1 MNWFKK
7 LFKKK
12 ESLRDKC
19 IAAYGEEF
27 GECYDA
33 INRGEAIGG
42 FIETAAFIDMVE
54 AVKRGEPYSP
64 KAYTKEDI
72 KKSAPRV
79 TGVFI
84 PGQNG
89 EPDVSIKID
98 ENGNKEVKY
107 I

>member
-19 IAAYGEEF
+19 VATYGEEF
-27 GECYDA
+27 GEMYDA
-33 INRGEAIGG
+33 INRGETIGG
-42 FIETAAFIDMVE
+42 FSETVAFLDMLE
-54 AVKRGEPYSP
+54 SVKRGEPIDFKTSFP
-64 KAYTKEDI
+64 KMIAT
-72 KKSAPRV
+72 PRV
-79 TGVFI
+79 TGAFI

-89 EPDVSIKID
+89 EPDVNITID
-98 ENGNKEVKY
+98 ENGQATKTF

>member
-42 FIETAAFIDMVE
+42 FAETCTFLDMLE
-54 AVKRGEPYSP
+54 AVKKGKPINLNNPDEN
-64 KAYTKEDI
+64 
-72 KKSAPRV
+72 KKS
-79 TGVFI
+79 
-84 PGQNG
+84 
-89 EPDVSIKID
+89 D
-98 ENGNKEVKY
+98 ENKESAEEKSDDLSKSESEKESSKK
-107 I
+107 

>member
-1 MNWFKK
+1 MNWLNK

-19 IAAYGEEF
+19 VVAYGEEF
-27 GECYDA
+27 GEMYDTL
-33 INRGEAIGG
+33 NRGETIGG
-42 FIETAAFIDMVE
+42 FLETATFIDMVE
-54 AVKRGEPYSP
+54 AVKKGKPIDLNNPNEN
-64 KAYTKEDI
+64 
-72 KKSAPRV
+72 KKSEIKV

-89 EPDVSIKID
+89 KPDVNITID

-107 I
+107 L

>member
-12 ESLRDKC
+12 KSLRDKC
-19 IAAYGEEF
+19 VAAYGEEF
-27 GECYDA
+27 GEMYDA

-42 FIETAAFIDMVE
+42 FLETAAFIDMVE
-54 AVKRGEPYSP
+54 AIKQGKEYAP
-64 KAYTKEDI
+64 KAYTEEDI
-72 KKSAPRV
+72 RKSTPKV

-89 EPDVSIKID
+89 QPDINIHFDKDDNIKL
-98 ENGNKEVKY
+98 
-107 I
+107 

>member
-42 FIETAAFIDMVE
+42 FIPRYKTDYNLDITEEDM
-54 AVKRGEPYSP
+54 
-64 KAYTKEDI
+64 

>member
-19 IAAYGEEF
+19 VAAYGEEF
-27 GECYDA
+27 GEMYDA

-42 FIETAAFIDMVE
+42 FLETAAFIDMLE
-54 AVKRGEPYSP
+54 AVKKGKPIDLNA
-64 KAYTKEDI
+64 KAEENNKE
-72 KKSAPRV
+72 SYPRV

-89 EPDVSIKID
+89 QPDVNINYD
-98 ENGNKEVKY
+98 
-107 I
+107 

>member
-1 MNWFKK
+1 MNWFKR

-12 ESLRDKC
+12 DSLRDKC

-27 GECYDA
+27 GKMYDA

-42 FIETAAFIDMVE
+42 FVKTAAFIDMIQ
-54 AVKRGEPYSP
+54 AVKCGEP
-64 KAYTKEDI
+64 I
-72 KKSAPRV
+72 KIDDKSNPIESKIKV

-89 EPDVSIKID
+89 QPDVNITFD
-98 ENGNKEVKY
+98 ENGNAIKEF
-107 I
+107 IR

>member
-19 IAAYGEEF
+19 VAAYGEEF
-27 GECYDA
+27 GEMYDA

-42 FIETAAFIDMVE
+42 FLETAAFLDMLE
-54 AVKRGEPYSP
+54 AVKKGKPIDLNNPDEN
-64 KAYTKEDI
+64 
-72 KKSAPRV
+72 KKSEIKV
-79 TGVFI
+79 TGAFI

-89 EPDVSIKID
+89 EPDVNITID
-98 ENGNKEVKY
+98 ENGQATKTIIN
-107 I
+107 

>member
-1 MNWFKK
+1 MNLFKK

-19 IAAYGEEF
+19 VAAYGEEF
-27 GECYDA
+27 GEMYDA

-42 FIETAAFIDMVE
+42 FLETAAFIDMLE
-54 AVKRGEPYSP
+54 AVKKGKPIDLNNTDEN
-64 KAYTKEDI
+64 
-72 KKSAPRV
+72 KKSEIKV
-79 TGVFI
+79 TGAFI

-89 EPDVSIKID
+89 EPDVNITID
-98 ENGNKEVKY
+98 ENGNTIKTF